1 MCLNAKCDLFWTI
14 NGDLA
19 PEVQE
24 YNLAFLKERWIYD
37 GFLPPYA
44 MNPELIQPDATHGQ
58 AFPATRQCWEG
69 IVCKLCGRCNL
80 RRHWDAWRCRTE
92 GCPFEHR
99 LPMDV
104 IPASSVAGDA
114 GYGFQGHGV
123 SQDKVSEPT
132 IKCEVRKHG
141 LYRECVYHL
150 GDGLVVTHLISN
162 NVINSAPGGPDEL
175 FCRLQKDDFGLER
188 LPLKQ
193 SVGEYS

>member
-1 MCLNAKCDLFWTI
+1 
-14 NGDLA
+14 
-19 PEVQE
+19 
-24 YNLAFLKERWIYD
+24 
-37 GFLPPYA
+37 
-44 MNPELIQPDATHGQ
+44 
-58 AFPATRQCWEG
+58 
-69 IVCKLCGRCNL
+69 
-80 RRHWDAWRCRTE
+80 
-92 GCPFEHR
+92 
-99 LPMDV
+99 MDV

-123 SQDKVSEPT
+123 SQDKVSEPN

-162 NVINSAPGGPDEL
+162 NVINSASGGPDEL

-193 SVGEYS
+193 SVGQYS